1 MALVIDSS
9 LTLAW
14 IYLDELTPTTLQ
26 LSQSISKTGAW
37 VPSLWRLEI
46 ANSLY
51 FSVRRRR
58 IDRAFRDR
66 AVQDLS
72 RLAISIDTATNEF
85 AWTTTLT
92 LSDRFGLTMYDAC
105 YLELAQRRELPL
117 ATLDKDLQKAA
128 KALDIPL
135 LGV

>member
-26 LSQSISKTGAW
+26 LSKSISETGAW
-37 VPSLWRLEI
+37 VPSIWRLEI

-66 AVQDLS
+66 AIEDLS
-72 RLAISIDTATNEF
+72 RLAISVDAATGEF
-85 AWTTTLT
+85 AWSTTLA

-105 YLELAQRRELPL
+105 YLELAQRRGLPL
-117 ATLDKDLQKAA
+117 ATLDKDLRRAA
-128 KALDIPL
+128 KSLDVPL
-135 LGV
+135 LGI